1 MADQTGDPTKRDD
14 SRSRR
19 AGRRE
24 ARRKAK
30 QSAQEIREERSVDGE
45 SGSRRLIIG
54 GVVAAILI
62 AVGFIAFGWYQTQ
75 IKPLHKTVLRVEDV
89 KFSLAHLERRMRLEN
104 EGSPFYTSSLD
115 NLRLLPNV
123 VINQLTAEAA
133 ILTGGS
139 ELDLTVNDEDI
150 AGAVRVRGNLAPEVE
165 ATVFADEFRRQ
176 VDESGLKRS
185 EYEQMLRASVM
196 EQKARDYFQFLSPQE
211 ETEVRA
217 SIISVSDEAEAERAL
232 ELLAAGEDFT
242 TVAVMVGADPASLD
256 LDWFPRAG
264 RPQVVGDVDDFLFD
278 TETDVG
284 SRSEII
290 SAFGFFYI
298 AELLERDDTRP
309 LDEEQRRSVAEREF
323 TDWVVDLRDRLDIE
337 QDFSSEDAIRAIN
350 DIF

>member
-24 ARRKAK
+24 AQRKAK
-30 QSAQEIREERSVDGE
+30 QSAQEIREERFGDSE
-45 SGSRRLIIG
+45 SGGRRLIIG

-75 IKPLHKTVLRVEDV
+75 IKPLNKTVLRVEDL
-89 KFSLAHLERRMRLEN
+89 KFSLAHLERRMQLEN
-104 EGSPFYTSSLD
+104 EGNAFYTSSLD
-115 NLRLLPNV
+115 NLRLLPEV

-133 ILTGGS
+133 ILKGGS
-139 ELDLTVNDEDI
+139 ELDLTVNDEDV
-150 AGAVRVRGNLAPEVE
+150 ADAVRVRGNLAREVE

-196 EQKARDYFQFLSPQE
+196 EDKARGYFQFLSPQE
-211 ETEVRA
+211 EPQVRA
-217 SIISVSDEAEAERAL
+217 SIISVNDEVDAERAL
-232 ELLAAGEDFT
+232 ELLAAGEDFI
-242 TVAVMVGADPASLD
+242 TVAVMVDADPASLD

-264 RPQVVGDVDDFLFD
+264 SPQVVSEVEGFLFD

-290 SAFGFFYI
+290 SAFGVFFI
-298 AELLERDDTRP
+298 AELLERDDART
-309 LDEEQRRSVAEREF
+309 LDEDQRLSVAEREF
-323 TDWVVDLRDRLDIE
+323 TAWVVDLRDRLDIE
-337 QDFSSEDAIRAIN
+337 RDFTTEDAIRAVN

>member
-24 ARRKAK
+24 AQRKAK
-30 QSAQEIREERSVDGE
+30 QSAQEIREERFGDSE
-45 SGSRRLIIG
+45 SGGRRLIIG

-75 IKPLHKTVLRVEDV
+75 IKPLNKTVLRVEDV

-104 EGSPFYTSSLD
+104 EGNPFYTSSLD
-115 NLRLLPNV
+115 NLRLLPDV

-196 EQKARDYFQFLSPQE
+196 EEKAREHFQSIAAQE
-211 ETEVRA
+211 EPQVRA
-217 SIISVSDEAEAERAL
+217 SIISVRDETEAERAL

-242 TVAVMVGADPASLD
+242 DVAVLVDADPTSLD
-256 LDWFPRAG
+256 LDWFPRG
-264 RPQVVGDVDDFLFD
+264 GSPQAVSDVEDFLFD

-290 SAFGFFYI
+290 SAFGFFLI
-298 AELLERDDTRP
+298 AELLERDDA
-309 LDEEQRRSVAEREF
+309 RSVDDDQLFSIAEREF
-323 TDWVVDLRDRLDIE
+323 TDWVVDLRERLDIE
-337 QDFSSEDAIRAIN
+337 QDFTSEDAIRSIN